1 MAETSL
7 ETIDID
13 KELDICD
20 DSSVDAGIKES
31 GRSKRPIENNSS
43 SETEPLNKRK
53 RNQTV
58 FYGDR
63 EDDVNDDDLFARILK
78 EANDNSE
85 FQSET
90 TQQVSE
96 NVSQS
101 NENQK
106 STQSAQS
113 SVISSMTPAE
123 RAIFDQL
130 VDIAADI
137 AVVKK
142 RMIEIELKMT
152 ANQNSIP
159 TVENKDRQKIL
170 ELGLPLKCAADLK
183 KFEENLKKS
192 DFETEIVSELLKAL
206 PLYYLIQYTK
216 FDISYSSTH

>member
-7 ETIDID
+7 GTIDID

-31 GRSKRPIENNSS
+31 GSSKRPNENNSS
-43 SETEPLNKRK
+43 SETEPPNKRK

-123 RAIFDQL
+123 RSIFDQL

-206 PLYYLIQYTK
+206 PSYYLIQYTK